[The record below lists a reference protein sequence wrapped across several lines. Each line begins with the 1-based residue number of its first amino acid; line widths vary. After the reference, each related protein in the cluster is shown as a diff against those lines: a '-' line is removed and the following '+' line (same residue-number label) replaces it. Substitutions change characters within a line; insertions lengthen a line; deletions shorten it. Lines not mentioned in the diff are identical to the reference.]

1 MALGLI
7 PSPNRVI
14 EFLAGES
21 RIDNLGVDV
30 FELLPVKEYGI
41 FSTKEKIEND
51 VKIVNIYVTYSTT

>member
-30 FELLPVKEYGI
+30 FELSVNKNGK
-41 FSTKEKIEND
+41 FS
-51 VKIVNIYVTYSTT
+51 IYFKLRKSQNLYV